1 MAPETEDHDPAPDVD
16 LDDLAFL
23 DLDPDEMAARLGLTP
38 AQPRRPIPEPRIEM
52 ADFLTLKCKR
62 WPQG

>member
-23 DLDPDEMAARLGLTP
+23 DLDPDELAARLGLTP
-38 AQPRRPIPEPRIEM
+38 ATPTPVPESSDRDGGFPGVECQRGRR
-52 ADFLTLKCKR
+52 A
-62 WPQG
+62 